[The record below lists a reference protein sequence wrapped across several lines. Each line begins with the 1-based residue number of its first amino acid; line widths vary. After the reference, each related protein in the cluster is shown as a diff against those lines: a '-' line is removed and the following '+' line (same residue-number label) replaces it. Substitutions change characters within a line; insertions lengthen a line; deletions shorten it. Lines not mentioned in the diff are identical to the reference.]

1 MTLPLP
7 PSAGSSATQ
16 PLLPVTPVAPVA
28 AATSVVPGVGTA
40 PATPVA
46 PAAGAAPVAP
56 TSPAAPAAPAT
67 PAPNLSAQAQQALRL
82 QVFQALVAQLV
93 TQVQSSNPATAP
105 QWPASGVAPQ
115 LREMLSTLI
124 AQATAGMPQ
133 PQQLVAVQP
142 WPQAWLNTV
151 LPAAPFTVAG
161 AALPPAPGNPAPAGS
176 AVALEAGAAGMPA
189 AAASPSGAAPR
200 LPPLLTWLVQQGVVQ
215 APDGERGFALTL
227 QVPQAWAQSQAMA
240 LPTAVPAGPALLPAP
255 AGGPA
260 PLQLPFAAPAQQLES
275 GALALVLQGA
285 GPAGERMRTS
295 ALLWLDFQPLPSAA
309 QGAPSAAALA
319 SLLPAAQMGQQA
331 LALQARNDPWLQIAA
346 LQASGQQ
353 PRDDQ
358 RIEER
363 TAQLCNEMACPYRA
377 RASCVQ
383 PFCVEMNRGWGAVG
397 VGGV

>member
-1 MTLPLP
+1 
-7 PSAGSSATQ
+7 
-16 PLLPVTPVAPVA
+16 
-28 AATSVVPGVGTA
+28 
-40 PATPVA
+40 
-46 PAAGAAPVAP
+46 
-56 TSPAAPAAPAT
+56 
-67 PAPNLSAQAQQALRL
+67 
-82 QVFQALVAQLV
+82 
-93 TQVQSSNPATAP
+93 
-105 QWPASGVAPQ
+105 
-115 LREMLSTLI
+115 MLSTLI

-142 WPQAWLNTV
+142 WPQTWLNTV
-151 LPAAPFTVAG
+151 FPAAAPTVAG
-161 AALPPAPGNPAPAGS
+161 AAPPAALGNAAPAGS
-176 AVALEAGAAGMPA
+176 AVALEEGAAGMPA
-189 AAASPSGAAPR
+189 PAASTSGAAPR

-240 LPTAVPAGPALLPAP
+240 LPTAVPPGPALLPAP
-255 AGGPA
+255 AGGLA
-260 PLQLPFAAPAQQLES
+260 QLQLPFPAPAQQLES

-295 ALLWLDFQPLPSAA
+295 ALLWLDFQPLPVTA

-319 SLLPAAQMGQQA
+319 SLLPSAQMAQQG
-331 LALQARNDPWLQIAA
+331 LATLQARNDPWLQMAA

-363 TAQLCNEMACPYRA
+363 TAQLCSEMACPYRA

-383 PFCVEMNRGWGAVG
+383 PFCTEMNRVWGAVG
-397 VGGV
+397 VG